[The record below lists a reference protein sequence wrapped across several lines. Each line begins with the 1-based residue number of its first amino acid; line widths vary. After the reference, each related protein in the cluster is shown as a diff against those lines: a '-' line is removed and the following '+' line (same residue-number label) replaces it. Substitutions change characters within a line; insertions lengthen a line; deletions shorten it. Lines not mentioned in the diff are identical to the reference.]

1 MLLHSYTPKLLHT
14 PTLLHLCSY
23 APTLLRT
30 AFILHP
36 LGNSH
41 DIFLLVLSDHPCGSS
56 WACFQPFEPAFWWL
70 CPTIPVATLEP
81 LSSPL
86 RALEPLRVHR
96 EGGDEGQEA
105 NKTRTGGPQEEG
117 APQFCRGGQLRPQP
131 LHRRGHHR
139 GEKHLYY
146 ELSVR
151 LWLKDDCLWKL
162 WKHFDMLSRLV

>member
-1 MLLHSYTPKLLHT
+1 MLLRSYTPT
-14 PTLLHLCSY
+14 YC
-23 APTLLRT
+23 
-30 AFILHP
+30 IHP
-36 LGNSH
+36 PSTGKQSRH
-41 DIFLLVLSDHPCGSS
+41 FLAGFVRPSLWQFLSLFP
-56 WACFQPFEPAFWWL
+56 AREPAFWWL

-96 EGGDEGQEA
+96 EGGDEGQQA

-162 WKHFDMLSRLV
+162 WKHFDMLNRLV